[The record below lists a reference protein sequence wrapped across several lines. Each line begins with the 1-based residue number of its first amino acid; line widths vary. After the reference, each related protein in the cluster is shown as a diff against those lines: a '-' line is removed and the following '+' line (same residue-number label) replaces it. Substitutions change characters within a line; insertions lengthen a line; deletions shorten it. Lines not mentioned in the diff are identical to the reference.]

1 MQRCKSEEIA
11 GIAGLWA
18 DLDLRSDAHPKTTLP
33 GNIEQALSILPPEFL
48 YIGQY
53 LTETTFIGSIE
64 GQMAQERRRP
74 MVRDG
79 RITICAPDL
88 QMHINKTTQQ
98 NLSVRSVAAMLS
110 AIGAKAVR
118 VRGKKIREQSRW
130 ELPLEEFDPSD
141 YFVPEMEGGDDR

>member
-1 MQRCKSEEIA
+1 MLDACILEEGTEELHQDGA
-11 GIAGLWA
+11 ARMY
-18 DLDLRSDAHPKTTLP
+18 LD
-33 GNIEQALSILPPEFL
+33 
-48 YIGQY
+48 QY
-53 LTETTFIGSIE
+53 LSETTFIPSIE